1 MYYLIQII
9 NAVTQLLV
17 LLVIAS
23 VILSYF
29 LDPYHSIRQALD
41 RIVEHLLTPIR
52 RIVPLI
58 GMFDF
63 SPLVLII
70 LIQVLSSALVN
81 LLFALS

>member
-29 LDPYHSIRQALD
+29 LDPYHSIRHALD
-41 RIVEHLLTPIR
+41 KIVEPLLTPIR

-70 LIQVLSSALVN
+70 LIQVLSSALIN
-81 LLFALS
+81 LLIALS